1 MVKIGPKIKQIRE
14 LRNYTQ
20 EYVAEKLGMS
30 SAGYSRIERNQV
42 DVNYE
47 KLNKLASIFEVD
59 VSELIKFDDKAIF
72 NFQTINNTS
81 AGNGINFQLNN
92 NEKQLYEAL
101 IEQLKSENTYLKA
114 EIERLRK
121 EQQ

>member
-72 NFQTINNTS
+72 NFQSQTIT
-81 AGNGINFQLNN
+81 NGVYYQMQG

-101 IEQLKSENTYLKA
+101 IEQLKSENMYLKA

-121 EQQ
+121 EN